1 MAWLLAKH
9 ISCRKGPM
17 NMYTPDLS
25 EFMKRAERGNLV
37 PVYREI
43 VADLETPISAFLKL
57 RATNGGFAFLLESV
71 TGGENIAR
79 YSYLATN
86 AYRLFHS
93 KGDQVTTVTNG
104 AEKIETLPRGQ
115 DPLDKLRELL
125 SEYQYVPLPDWERF
139 SGGAVGYIGY
149 DMVRFFEELPDTN
162 RDDLDL
168 PDCYFMF
175 TDTIVVF
182 DHVLNRVRV
191 LANAQIQGDPQTAY
205 WEATERIE
213 AVIDALRQP
222 VEQRS
227 PPAIKGGIPDAL
239 SALQSTMTRAEH
251 RAAVRRAK
259 QYITAG
265 DIIQVV
271 LAHRMSAKI
280 SVDSFDLYRA
290 LRAINPS
297 PYMFYLSFGD
307 LKIIGASP
315 EVLVTEDKGE
325 IITRPIAGTRRRG
338 ATESEDQ
345 RLEEE
350 LLADEKECAEHIM
363 LVDLHRNDI
372 GRVCEPGSVEVDE
385 LMTVERYSHV
395 MHIVSNVRGRLQA
408 DKDQFDVL
416 RAAFPAGTVSGAPKI
431 RAMEIIEELEPV
443 KRGPYGGA
451 IGYFSF
457 SGAMDTCITLRT
469 FVVKGDTAYL
479 QVGSGIVADSDPDA
493 EYDETM
499 AKAGALL
506 EALRLA
512 EEGLV

>member
-1 MAWLLAKH
+1 
-9 ISCRKGPM
+9 
-17 NMYTPDLS
+17 MYTPDLT
-25 EFMKRAERGNLV
+25 EFIKRAQHGNLV

-57 RATNGGFAFLLESV
+57 RDANGNYAFLLESV

-79 YSYLATN
+79 YSYVATRP
-86 AYRLFHS
+86 YRLFHS
-93 KGDQVTTVTNG
+93 KGNQVVTLTNG
-104 AEKIETLPRGQ
+104 TEKTETLRASES
-115 DPLDKLRELL
+115 PLDKLRELL
-125 SEYQYVPLPDWERF
+125 AGYQYVSLPEWERF
-139 SGGAVGYIGY
+139 AGGAVGYMGY
-149 DMVRFFEELPDTN
+149 DTVRFFEELPDETP
-162 RDDLDL
+162 DDLDL

-191 LANAQIQGDPQTAY
+191 LANAHIDGDPQAAY

-213 AVIDALRQP
+213 AVIDKLRQP
-222 VEQRS
+222 IAHLPQ
-227 PPAIKGGIPDAL
+227 PAIKGGIPDDP

-251 RAAVRRAK
+251 HAALEQAK
-259 QYITAG
+259 EYIAAG

-297 PYMFYLSFGD
+297 PYMFYLSFED

-315 EVLVTEDKGE
+315 EVLVTEDRGE
-325 IITRPIAGTRRRG
+325 VVTRPIAGTRRRG
-338 ATESEDQ
+338 ATQADDQ

-350 LLADEKECAEHIM
+350 LLADQKERAEHIM

-372 GRVCEPGSVEVDE
+372 GRVCKPGSVEVNE
-385 LMTVERYSHV
+385 LMAVERYSHV
-395 MHIVSNVRGRLQA
+395 MHIVSNVRGKLGD

-416 RAAFPAGTVSGAPKI
+416 QAAFPAGTVSGAPKI

-506 EALRLA
+506 DALRLA
-512 EEGLV
+512 EEGLL

>member
-1 MAWLLAKH
+1 
-9 ISCRKGPM
+9 
-17 NMYTPDLS
+17 MYTPDLT
-25 EFMKRAERGNLV
+25 EFIQRAEHGKLV

-57 RATNGGFAFLLESV
+57 REANGGYAFLLESV

-79 YSYLATN
+79 YSYLATQP
-86 AYRLFHS
+86 YRLFRS
-93 KGDQVTTVTNG
+93 KGNQVVTLTNG
-104 AEKIETLPRGQ
+104 TEKTETLRAGES
-115 DPLDKLRELL
+115 PLDKLRELL
-125 SEYQYVPLPDWERF
+125 AGYQYVPLPEWERF
-139 SGGAVGYIGY
+139 AGGAVGYIGY

-191 LANAQIQGDPQTAY
+191 LANAHIDGDPQAAY
-205 WEATERIE
+205 WGATERIE
-213 AVIDALRQP
+213 AVIDKLRQP
-222 VEQRS
+222 VGHPPQ
-227 PPAIKGGIPDAL
+227 PAIKGGIPDDP

-251 RAAVRRAK
+251 RAALAQAK
-259 QYITAG
+259 EYIAAG

-297 PYMFYLSFGD
+297 PYMFYLSFED

-315 EVLVTEDKGE
+315 EVLVTEDRGE
-325 IITRPIAGTRRRG
+325 VVTRPIAGTRRRG
-338 ATESEDQ
+338 ATQADDQ
-345 RLEEE
+345 RLESE
-350 LLADEKECAEHIM
+350 LLADEKERAEHIM

-385 LMTVERYSHV
+385 LMAVERYSHV
-395 MHIVSNVRGRLQA
+395 MHIVSNVRGKLRD

-416 RAAFPAGTVSGAPKI
+416 QAAFPAGTVSGAPKI

-506 EALRLA
+506 DALRLA
-512 EEGLV
+512 EKGLL